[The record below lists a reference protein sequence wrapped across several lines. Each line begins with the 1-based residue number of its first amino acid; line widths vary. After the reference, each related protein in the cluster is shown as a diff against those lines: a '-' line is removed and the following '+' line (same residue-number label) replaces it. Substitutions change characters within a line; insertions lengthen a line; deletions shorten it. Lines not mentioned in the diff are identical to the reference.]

1 MGVGVF
7 NNFVEIGRVAYIS
20 IGPFKHRLVAI
31 VDVINQKSA
40 LVDGPGV
47 PRKAMAFK
55 HMRLL
60 KYKVAIAHGART
72 GTVQKAWAAG
82 KIDEQWKESPLYKSI
97 IARRTR
103 ASLNDFER
111 FKLSKAK
118 KARNHEIGKAYC
130 ALKKAAKA

>member
-1 MGVGVF
+1 
-7 NNFVEIGRVAYIS
+7 
-20 IGPFKHRLVAI
+20 
-31 VDVINQKSA
+31 
-40 LVDGPGV
+40 
-47 PRKAMAFK
+47 MAFK